1 MGSDIISF
9 HCLHHYLRRGGGGG
23 GGGGLMKK
31 EKKTIKKK
39 TGGGRSIS
47 KAVQH
52 QLDTERSG
60 DKIQVNYIVLRPN
73 GLPQGI

>member
-9 HCLHHYLRRGGGGG
+9 HCLHQYLRRGGGG
-23 GGGGLMKK
+23 
-31 EKKTIKKK
+31 
-39 TGGGRSIS
+39 GGGRSIS